1 MIIRAA
7 DYSAAAL
14 RVAQAGATRQ
24 TMLDRYPVIE
34 EWLAAKP
41 NMVLVWHTGQSGRR
55 MIMMLRL
62 GH

>member
-1 MIIRAA
+1 
-7 DYSAAAL
+7 
-14 RVAQAGATRQ
+14 
-24 TMLDRYPVIE
+24 MLDRYPVIE